1 MRIAV
6 VYNKE
11 RMMASLGGFMRFKE
25 HILLKSIIFVT
36 SVIFVITFLL
46 SFFYSSTINQSKNR
60 IDFLS
65 GSNIHFAT
73 VLIGNETQF
82 LEKLQKGIQN
92 EADASRIDIEFFN
105 VKTVEEGTEMIKLL
119 ITAGVD
125 GIITQGI
132 HEMAFMEALKTV
144 KQANIPLV
152 LVYSDEQTAERDV
165 FIGINPFDMGIEAAT
180 LYQESEPEF
189 GKVVFITQA
198 TAGSSED
205 TTSKLQMLGFMDVF
219 ETLHRSS
226 QVIVKKSEPTLLSAE
241 GIASEIF
248 LGASDITGIVCT
260 NEVDTVGVTQV
271 VIDLNKVGRVNVIGT
286 GLTPQIA
293 DYIDKGII
301 YGTLYR
307 NPEKMGNMALR
318 SLVDILNQTLKKSEQ
333 SDYVDLQIE
342 VITKENLETYM
353 KIEAVK

>member
-1 MRIAV
+1 MQLK
-6 VYNKE
+6 NQ
-11 RMMASLGGFMRFKE
+11 M
-25 HILLKSIIFVT
+25 LLKSIIFVT

-46 SFFYSSTINQSKNR
+46 SFFYSSTINQSKNK
-60 IDFLS
+60 IELS
-65 GSNIHFAT
+65 MGSNMHFAA

-82 LEKLQKGIQN
+82 LEKLQAGIQN
-92 EADASRIDIEFFN
+92 EAESNHVEIEFFY

-119 ITAGVD
+119 VTADVD

-132 HEMAFMEALKTV
+132 NETNFIEALKNV
-144 KQANIPLV
+144 KHSNIPLV

-165 FIGINPFDMGIEAAT
+165 FIGINPFDMGIKAAT
-180 LYQESEPEF
+180 VYQESEPKF

-219 ETLHRSS
+219 ENLHKSS

-241 GIASEIF
+241 GIASEMFSGEKEI
-248 LGASDITGIVCT
+248 SGIVCT

-286 GLTPQIA
+286 GLTQEIA

-307 NPEKMGNMALR
+307 NPEKMGNMALK
-318 SLVDILNQTLKKSEQ
+318 SLMKILDETHKNGEQ
-333 SDYVDLQIE
+333 EAYVDLQVE
-342 VITKENLETYM
+342 VITKSNLETYM
-353 KIEAVK
+353 EIEAIK

>member
-1 MRIAV
+1 MQS
-6 VYNKE
+6 KQ
-11 RMMASLGGFMRFKE
+11 
-25 HILLKSIIFVT
+25 HIFLKAIIFVT

-60 IDFLS
+60 MDLS
-65 GSNIHFAT
+65 TGSNIHFAV

-82 LEKLQKGIQN
+82 IEKLQKGIQKS
-92 EADASRIDIEFFN
+92 ADESHVEVEFFT

-132 HEMAFMEALKTV
+132 HEMAFIEVLKEA
-144 KQANIPLV
+144 KQSDIPLV
-152 LVYSDEQTAERDV
+152 LVYSDEQTAVRDAFV
-165 FIGINPFDMGIEAAT
+165 GINPFDMGIKAAT
-180 LYQESEPEF
+180 LYQKSEPEF
-189 GKVVFITQA
+189 GKVVFITQSSA
-198 TAGSSED
+198 DSSED

-226 QVIVKKSEPTLLSAE
+226 LVIVKKSEPTLLSAE
-241 GIASEIF
+241 GIAAEMF
-248 LGASDITGIVCT
+248 LGNNDIAGIVCT
-260 NEVDTVGVTQV
+260 NEVDTIGVTQV
-271 VIDLNKVGRVNVIGT
+271 VIDLNQVGRVNVIGT

-293 DYIDKGII
+293 DYINKGII

-307 NPEKMGNMALR
+307 NPEKMGYMALKA
-318 SLVDILNQTLKKSEQ
+318 LITILNQTSGKSEQ
-333 SDYVDLQIE
+333 MDYIDLQVE
-342 VITKENLETYM
+342 VITKENLESYM

>member
-1 MRIAV
+1 
-6 VYNKE
+6 
-11 RMMASLGGFMRFKE
+11 MRFKE
-25 HILLKSIIFVT
+25 HILLKSIIFLT
-36 SVIFVITFLL
+36 SIIFVITFLL
-46 SFFYSSTINQSKNR
+46 SFFYSNTINQSKNK
-60 IDFLS
+60 IDFSS
-65 GSNIHFAT
+65 GNNIHFAT

-82 LEKLQKGIQN
+82 LEKIQKGIQN
-92 EADASRIDIEFFN
+92 EADISHMDIEFFN
-105 VKTVEEGTEMIKLL
+105 VKTVEEGTETIKML

-132 HEMAFMEALKTV
+132 NEAAFMEALRTAKH
-144 KQANIPLV
+144 ASIPLV
-152 LVYSDEQTAERDV
+152 LVYSDEQTVERDL

-180 LYQESEPEF
+180 LYQKSEPEI
-189 GKVVFITQA
+189 GKVVFITQ
-198 TAGSSED
+198 TPVGSSED

-219 ETLHRSS
+219 ENLHRLS

-241 GIASEIF
+241 GIVAEIF
-248 LGASDITGIVCT
+248 LGESDIAGIVCT

-307 NPEKMGNMALR
+307 NPEKMGHMALR
-318 SLVDILNQTLKKSEQ
+318 SLADILNQTFKKGEQ
-333 SDYVDLQIE
+333 ADYIDLPIE